1 MSAQLKQAPLLR
13 PMQTA
18 DLDAVMRIER
28 KIYVHPWTRGNFR
41 DSLNAGYSC
50 WIYQFAQSIVGYA
63 VMMVAADEAHLLN
76 LSIAAMWQRQGWGK
90 KLLQQVLDLARQH
103 CARVMLLEVRPSNV
117 AALGLYQS
125 FGFKRI
131 ALRRGYYPAGPVRE
145 DAILLELRL

>member
-50 WIYQFAQSIVGYA
+50 WIYQFAQSTVGYA

-103 CARVMLLEVRPSNV
+103 RARVMLLEARPSNV
-117 AALGLYQS
+117 AALGLYQG

>member
-63 VMMVAADEAHLLN
+63 VMMIAADEAHLLN

-131 ALRRGYYPAGPVRE
+131 ALRRGYYPASPVRE

>member
-63 VMMVAADEAHLLN
+63 VMMIAADEAHLLN

>member
-90 KLLQQVLDLARQH
+90 KLLQQVLELARQH
-103 CARVMLLEVRPSNV
+103 RARVMLLEVRPSNV

>member
-1 MSAQLKQAPLLR
+1 MSAQLEQAPLLR
-13 PMQTA
+13 PMRAA

-28 KIYVHPWTRGNFR
+28 KIYAHPWTRGNFR

-76 LSIAAMWQRQGWGK
+76 LSITTEWQRQGWGK

-103 CARVMLLEVRPSNV
+103 RARVMLLEVRPSNF
-117 AALGLYQS
+117 AALGLYQG

-131 ALRRGYYPAGPVRE
+131 ALRRGYYPAGPARE

>member
-28 KIYVHPWTRGNFR
+28 KIYLHPWTRGNFR

-63 VMMVAADEAHLLN
+63 VMMVATDEAHLLN
-76 LSIAAMWQRQGWGK
+76 LSIAAKWQRQGWGK
-90 KLLQQVLDLARQH
+90 KLLQQMVDLARQYR
-103 CARVMLLEVRPSNV
+103 ARAMLLEVRPSNV
-117 AALGLYQS
+117 AALGLYQG

-131 ALRRGYYPAGPVRE
+131 ALRRGYYPAGADRE

>member
-1 MSAQLKQAPLLR
+1 MSAQLELTPLLR

-18 DLDAVMRIER
+18 DLDAVVRIER
-28 KIYVHPWTRGNFR
+28 KIYLHPWTHGNFR

-76 LSIAAMWQRQGWGK
+76 LSIAAKWQRQGWGK
-90 KLLQQVLDLARQH
+90 KLLQQVLNLARQH
-103 CARVMLLEVRPSNV
+103 SARVMLLEVRPSNV
-117 AALGLYQS
+117 AALGLYQG

>member
-117 AALGLYQS
+117 AALGLYQG

>member
-1 MSAQLKQAPLLR
+1 MSAQLEQAPQLR

-18 DLDAVMRIER
+18 DLDAVMRIES
-28 KIYVHPWTRGNFR
+28 KVYSHPWTRGNFR

-50 WIYQFAQSIVGYA
+50 WIYRFAQSIVGYA

-76 LSIAAMWQRQGWGK
+76 LSIAPKWQRQGWGSN
-90 KLLQQVLDLARQH
+90 LLQQMLVLARQH
-103 CARVMLLEVRPSNV
+103 RAQVMLLEVRPSNI
-117 AALGLYQS
+117 AALGLYEG

>member
-1 MSAQLKQAPLLR
+1 MSAQLEQVPQLR

-18 DLDAVMRIER
+18 DLDSVMRIES
-28 KIYVHPWTRGNFR
+28 KIYLHPWTRGNFR

-76 LSIAAMWQRQGWGK
+76 LSIAAEWQRQGWGK
-90 KLLQQVLDLARQH
+90 KLLQQVFGLARQH
-103 CARVMLLEVRPSNV
+103 HARVMLLEVRPSNV
-117 AALGLYQS
+117 AALGLYQG

-131 ALRRGYYPAGPVRE
+131 ALRRGYYPADSARE

>member
-1 MSAQLKQAPLLR
+1 MSAQLEQAPQLR

-28 KIYVHPWTRGNFR
+28 KIYLHPWTRGNFR

-63 VMMVAADEAHLLN
+63 VMMVAAHEAHLLN
-76 LSIAAMWQRQGWGK
+76 LSIAAKWQRQGWGK
-90 KLLQQVLDLARQH
+90 KLLLQVLDLARQH
-103 CARVMLLEVRPSNV
+103 GARVMLLEVRPSNV
-117 AALGLYQS
+117 AALGLYEG

-131 ALRRGYYPAGPVRE
+131 ALRRGYYPAGGDRE

>member
-18 DLDAVMRIER
+18 DLDVVMRIER
-28 KIYVHPWTRGNFR
+28 KIYLHPWTRGNFR

-63 VMMVAADEAHLLN
+63 VMMVATDEAHLLN
-76 LSIAAMWQRQGWGK
+76 LSIAAKWQRQGWGK
-90 KLLQQVLDLARQH
+90 KLLQQMVDLARQYR
-103 CARVMLLEVRPSNV
+103 ARAMLLEVRPSNV
-117 AALGLYQS
+117 AALGLYQG

-131 ALRRGYYPAGPVRE
+131 ALRRGYYPAGADRE

>member
-103 CARVMLLEVRPSNV
+103 RARVMLLEVRPSNV

>member
-1 MSAQLKQAPLLR
+1 
-13 PMQTA
+13 
-18 DLDAVMRIER
+18 
-28 KIYVHPWTRGNFR
+28 
-41 DSLNAGYSC
+41 SC

-63 VMMVAADEAHLLN
+63 VMMIAADEAHLLN

>member
-1 MSAQLKQAPLLR
+1 MSAQLEQVPQMR
-13 PMQTA
+13 PMRAA
-18 DLDAVMRIER
+18 DLDAVMRIES
-28 KIYVHPWTRGNFR
+28 KIYLHPWTRGNFR

-63 VMMVAADEAHLLN
+63 VMMVAAGEAHLLN
-76 LSIAAMWQRQGWGK
+76 LSIAPKWQRQGWGR
-90 KLLQQVLDLARQH
+90 KLLQQMLVLARQYR
-103 CARVMLLEVRPSNV
+103 AQVMLLEVRPSNI
-117 AALGLYQS
+117 AALGLYEG

>member
-1 MSAQLKQAPLLR
+1 MSAQLEQAPLLR
-13 PMQTA
+13 PMRAA

-28 KIYVHPWTRGNFR
+28 KIYPHPWTRGNFR
-41 DSLNAGYSC
+41 DSLSAGYSC
-50 WIYQFAQSIVGYA
+50 WIYRFAQSIVGYA

-76 LSIAAMWQRQGWGK
+76 LSITTEWQRQGWGK
-90 KLLQQVLDLARQH
+90 KLLQQMLGLARQH
-103 CARVMLLEVRPSNV
+103 RARVMLLEVRPSNV
-117 AALGLYQS
+117 AALGMYKS

>member
-1 MSAQLKQAPLLR
+1 MSAQLEHAPLLR

-28 KIYVHPWTRGNFR
+28 KIYLHPWTRGNFR

-63 VMMVAADEAHLLN
+63 VMMVAADEAHVLN
-76 LSIAAMWQRQGWGK
+76 LSIAAKWQRQGWGK

-103 CARVMLLEVRPSNV
+103 RARIMLLEVRPSNV
-117 AALGLYQS
+117 AALGLYEG

-131 ALRRGYYPAGPVRE
+131 ALRRGYYPAGPDRE

>member
-1 MSAQLKQAPLLR
+1 MSAQLELAPLLR

-28 KIYVHPWTRGNFR
+28 KIYLHPWTRGNFR

-76 LSIAAMWQRQGWGK
+76 LSITTEWQRQGWGK
-90 KLLQQVLDLARQH
+90 KLLQQMLGLARQH
-103 CARVMLLEVRPSNV
+103 RARVMLLEVRPSNV
-117 AALGLYQS
+117 AALGLYES
-125 FGFKRI
+125 YGFKRI
-131 ALRRGYYPAGPVRE
+131 ALRRGYYPADPVRE